1 MLHFHQRGRQTRW
14 FCLVIKSLSISIL
27 GIFVAD
33 LCFFAD
39 EIPIPGKTVLGKK
52 YIIGPGGKG
61 SNQAIAASRAGGDV
75 SFITKLG
82 KDSYAEMALNLY
94 QEAGI
99 NTQSVILDSNLTTG
113 AAGILINQKTG
124 ENAINVV
131 PGAAGTIDNKLIDEN
146 LSIIKNSKIFL
157 SQLETPLETTLYALK
172 LAKKNGCTTIL
183 NPAPA
188 SNLPEDCYPNI
199 DFFTP
204 NETEASFYVQQPIE
218 SEKDCHDAAKV
229 FLDKGIKNILI
240 TLGEKGCF
248 FKNKDE
254 EFLIPAKKL
263 SLPVL
268 DTTGAGDA
276 FNGAFS
282 VALSNN
288 KNYKEAI
295 EFASLVAGISVTRE
309 GAANSMPSIQEIK
322 ENLL

>member
-1 MLHFHQRGRQTRW
+1 M
-14 FCLVIKSLSISIL
+14 SISIL

-33 LCFFAD
+33 LCFFGD
-39 EIPIPGKTVLGKK
+39 EIPVPGKTVLGKK

-82 KDSYAEMALNLY
+82 QDNYADMALKLY
-94 QEAGI
+94 QEAGV
-99 NTQSVILDSNLTTG
+99 NTQAVVLDSNLSTG
-113 AAGILINQKTG
+113 AAGILINQQTG

-131 PGAAGTIDNKLIDEN
+131 PGAAATIDRKFIDDN
-146 LSIIKNSKIFL
+146 LSIINNSKIFL
-157 SQLETPLETTLYALK
+157 AQLETSIDATMYALK
-172 LAKKNGCTTIL
+172 FAKKNGCTTIL

-188 SNLPEDCYPNI
+188 TNLPDDCFQNV

-204 NETEASFYVQQPIE
+204 NETEAGFFINQSIE
-218 SEKDCHDAAKV
+218 SEKDCQSAAKV

-248 FKNKDE
+248 FKNNEE

-263 SLPVL
+263 SVPVV

-276 FNGAFS
+276 FNGAFT

-309 GAANSMPSIQEIK
+309 GAANSMPTIEEIE
-322 ENLL
+322 ENL

>member
-1 MLHFHQRGRQTRW
+1 M
-14 FCLVIKSLSISIL
+14 SISIL

-33 LCFFAD
+33 LCFFGD

-61 SNQAIAASRAGGDV
+61 SNQAIAAARAGGDV
-75 SFITKLG
+75 SFVTKLG
-82 KDSYAEMALNLY
+82 KDNYADMALKLY
-94 QEAGI
+94 QEAGV
-99 NTQSVILDSNLTTG
+99 NTQAVILDPNLNTG

-131 PGAAGTIDNKLIDEN
+131 PGAAATIDHKFIDDN

-157 SQLETPLETTLYALK
+157 TQLETSIDATMYALK
-172 LAKKNGCTTIL
+172 MAKENGCTTIL

-188 SNLPEDCYPNI
+188 RNLPNYCFENI

-204 NETEASFYVQQPIE
+204 NETEASFFINQSIE
-218 SEKDCHDAAKV
+218 SEEDCQSAAKV
-229 FLDKGIKNILI
+229 LLDKGVKNILI
-240 TLGEKGCF
+240 TLGDKGCF
-248 FKNKDE
+248 FKNQEE
-254 EFLIPAKKL
+254 EFLLPAKKL
-263 SLPVL
+263 SAPVV

-282 VALSNN
+282 VALSKN

-295 EFASLVAGISVTRE
+295 EFANLVAGISVTRE
-309 GAANSMPSIQEIK
+309 GAANSMPTIDEIE
-322 ENLL
+322 ENLQ

>member
-1 MLHFHQRGRQTRW
+1 M
-14 FCLVIKSLSISIL
+14 SISIL

-33 LCFFAD
+33 LCFFGD
-39 EIPIPGKTVLGKK
+39 EIPVPGKTVLGKK

-82 KDSYAEMALNLY
+82 QDNYADMALKLY
-94 QEAGI
+94 QEAGV
-99 NTQSVILDSNLTTG
+99 NTQAVVLDSNLSTG
-113 AAGILINQKTG
+113 AAGILINQQTG

-131 PGAAGTIDNKLIDEN
+131 PGAAATIDRKFIDDN
-146 LSIIKNSKIFL
+146 LSIINNSKIFL
-157 SQLETPLETTLYALK
+157 AQLETSIDATMHALK

-188 SNLPEDCYPNI
+188 TNLPEDCFENV

-204 NETEASFYVQQPIE
+204 NETEAGFFINQSIE
-218 SEKDCHDAAKV
+218 SEKDCQSAAKV

-248 FKNKDE
+248 FKNNEE

-263 SLPVL
+263 SVPVV

-276 FNGAFS
+276 FNGAFT
-282 VALSNN
+282 VALSKN

-309 GAANSMPSIQEIK
+309 GAANSMPTIEEIE
-322 ENLL
+322 ENL